1 VNNQQIRYSSPPYG
15 GGLRHLPLDP
25 GLLLALALALVAAL
39 PFLTRPGLP
48 RGTDAELHV
57 FRAAELGYSLRAGDL
72 YPRWAPDFYYG
83 YGYPIFNYYAPFTY
97 YLANLFDLLPGFDI
111 IGSVKLIFIL
121 GLVGAA
127 WGAYLF
133 VRDWLGPR
141 PALLAAALYVFSPYV
156 FFVDPHMRGVLAES
170 FSLGLFPLALWAYR
184 RTCFDPRRRWLVL
197 AALLQAALITTHNL
211 LGAVCTA
218 LLVAHLIWE
227 QFVFRLPLRSASG
240 TEAPKGS
247 FAAFTLGL
255 GLSAIFWLPMVLERG
270 AVQLTLTGPG
280 HFDFHNHFVSPG
292 KLFGPSP
299 LLDLGAANPDF
310 AFNLGLPQWSLAL
323 IALLPLLRGSAERR
337 EGDRRQLA
345 FFVLSALALVLLMLP
360 ISTPVWE
367 IAPGLELLQFPW
379 RLLGPAAAMLSMAAA
394 AGYEWIARHTRWG
407 VPLLGAGIGLT
418 LLLALPAMFPPA
430 WEAGFGPTDPAAMIQ
445 FELTGVAVG
454 TTSTSDF
461 LPATVQVQPHPEPIY
476 LAAYP
481 DKVNRATLP
490 QGTVVETLSHGP
502 THDRF
507 HTESHKPFLLRLFT
521 FYWPGWRA
529 SVDGRQVE
537 IQLGRPE
544 GFIIVPVPAGGHTVE
559 VRLGSTPPR
568 TAGALVS
575 LLALLALLIVVSR
588 RCFSPL
594 PAPGGPMS
602 ARRRLDRPAG
612 LVTAGVLVAFV
623 LIKTGLIDPHPGWFR
638 RTSPPGQVWGAQHS
652 FADAP
657 IRFGEHI
664 QLLGYDLPTAS
675 ARAGGSL
682 SLTLYWRATGPVLEN
697 YQVFAHLTQ
706 PAATVW
712 GQSDNLNPGDL
723 PTSRWMPD
731 KYVAD
736 AHALTLSPNTSS
748 GDYQLSVGLYTL
760 ANSAR
765 VPVFAADGAPLG
777 DTFTLPTSVQVTQ
790 PSK

>member
-1 VNNQQIRYSSPPYG
+1 MNDSHIRHSSFVIRP
-15 GGLRHLPLDP
+15 LPLDP

-39 PFLTRPGLP
+39 PFFTRPGLP

-57 FRAAELGYSLRAGDL
+57 YRAAELGYSLRAGDL

-97 YLANLFDLLPGFDI
+97 FLANLFDLMPGFDI
-111 IGSVKLIFIL
+111 IGGVKFIFIL
-121 GLVGAA
+121 GLVAA
-127 WGAYLF
+127 ALGVYVY

-141 PALLAAALYVFSPYV
+141 PGLLAAALYVFSPYV

-184 RTCFDPRRRWLVL
+184 RTRCDPRRRWLVL

-218 LLVAHLIWE
+218 LLLAHLIWE
-227 QFVFRLPLRSASG
+227 RFVLRRS
-240 TEAPKGS
+240 S
-247 FAAFTLGL
+247 FVAFILGL
-255 GLSAIFWLPMVLERG
+255 GLSAIFWLPMVSEQG

-292 KLFGPSP
+292 ELFGPSP
-299 LLDLGAANPDF
+299 ALDLGAANPDF
-310 AFNLGLPQWSLAL
+310 AFNLGLPQWPLAL
-323 IALLPLLRGSAERR
+323 LALLPLLRDATGRR
-337 EGDRRQLA
+337 AGDRRQIA
-345 FFVLSALALVLLMLP
+345 FFVLSALALVFLMLP
-360 ISTPVWE
+360 TSTPVWE

-379 RLLGPAAAMLSMAAA
+379 RLLGPAAAMLSIAAA
-394 AGYEWIARHTRWG
+394 TGYDWIARRTRWST
-407 VPLLGAGIGLT
+407 PLLGAGIGLT
-418 LLLALPAMFPPA
+418 LLLALPAMFPPE
-430 WEAGFGPTDPAAMIQ
+430 WEADFGPTDPAAMIQ

-461 LPATVQVQPHPEPIY
+461 LPVAVEIQPHPEPTY

-490 QGTVVETLSHGP
+490 QATVVETLSHGP

-521 FYWPGWRA
+521 FYWPGWQA
-529 SVDGRQVE
+529 SVDGRPVE

-544 GFIIVPVPAGGHTVE
+544 GFIIVPVPAGVHTVE
-559 VRLGSTPPR
+559 VRLGSTLPR

-575 LLALLALLIVVSR
+575 LLSLVALLMIAVSGYSPRSEAERDQSSAAIVSAAKRSSINHQPPVSPIVGGVILAFLLFKVVW
-588 RCFSPL
+588 
-594 PAPGGPMS
+594 
-602 ARRRLDRPAG
+602 
-612 LVTAGVLVAFV
+612 V
-623 LIKTGLIDPHPGWFR
+623 DPHPGWFR
-638 RTSPPGQVWGAQHS
+638 RTSPPGQVLGTQHS
-652 FADAP
+652 LADAP

-664 QLLGYDLPTAS
+664 QLLGYDLPTVQ
-675 ARAGGSL
+675 ARPGDSL
-682 SLTLYWRATGPVLEN
+682 PLTLYWRATGPVLEN
-697 YQVFAHLTQ
+697 YQVFAHLTH
-706 PAATVW
+706 PAAAVW
-712 GQSDNLNPGDL
+712 GQSDHLNPGDL
-723 PTSRWMPD
+723 PTSRWTPD

-736 AHALTLSPNTSS
+736 AHALTLSPDTPS

-760 ANSAR
+760 ANDAR
-765 VPVFAADGAPLG
+765 APVFAADGAPLG
-777 DTFTLPTSVQVTQ
+777 DAFTLPATVQVTQ
-790 PSK
+790 P